1 MPMAEAAKWLS
12 QLRRS
17 NIHEIGCL
25 EMLLGVVKAGL
36 EAAYV
41 EESVYYSAYGVAN
54 ICFTERW
61 KVSHRDLTP

>member
-1 MPMAEAAKWLS
+1 MAEAAKWLS

-25 EMLLGVVKAGL
+25 EVLLGVVKAGL

-41 EESVYYSAYGVAN
+41 EESVYYSAY
-54 ICFTERW
+54 E
-61 KVSHRDLTP
+61 